1 MRPDGDKAEH
11 VSPELLLQMAADDGK
26 SGFACEGGYS
36 SLSGDRVLQ
45 FPTLGEPEQ
54 GGLCAGRGVRRKVNS
69 VA

>member
-36 SLSGDRVLQ
+36 SLCLEIVCFSFLCWENLSRVGFVLAEV
-45 FPTLGEPEQ
+45 LEGK
-54 GGLCAGRGVRRKVNS
+54 LIL
-69 VA
+69 

>member
-1 MRPDGDKAEH
+1 M
-11 VSPELLLQMAADDGK
+11 
-26 SGFACEGGYS
+26 
-36 SLSGDRVLQ
+36 LQ